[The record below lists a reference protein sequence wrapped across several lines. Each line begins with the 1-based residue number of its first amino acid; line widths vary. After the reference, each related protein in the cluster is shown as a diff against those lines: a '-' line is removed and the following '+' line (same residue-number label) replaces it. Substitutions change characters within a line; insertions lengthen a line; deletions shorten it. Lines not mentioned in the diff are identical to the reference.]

1 MIYVCSLY
9 SNGISKLDPRE
20 QESVLDERVHYTMKR
35 VHKWLLEG
43 KFPYSPI
50 LHCHEISRE
59 YSLPKEY
66 AFWQAIDRNAIDHC
80 SEVYVLKM
88 KDCYGNWTISTGIQ
102 DEITYAE
109 SIGKKVTYF
118 DCVDYDL
125 LEKDTLLGDGY
136 DFSEFA
142 HEVRSARR
150 KMDCE
155 VGDVVR
161 ELFGVKK

>member
-20 QESVLDERVHYTMKR
+20 QESVLDERVDYTMKR
-35 VHKWLLEG
+35 VHEWLLEG
-43 KFPYSPI
+43 KYVYSPI
-50 LHCHEISRE
+50 LHCHEISRK
-59 YSLPKEY
+59 YGLPKEY

-88 KDCYGNWTISTGIQ
+88 SDRFNGCWTKSVGIQ

-118 DCVDYDL
+118 DCEDY
-125 LEKDTLLGDGY
+125 K
-136 DFSEFA
+136 
-142 HEVRSARR
+142 
-150 KMDCE
+150 
-155 VGDVVR
+155 
-161 ELFGVKK
+161 